1 MSPGLA
7 LLVGVLIGAAV
18 VYFLMQARLQ
28 ERLAV
33 SEESRDRTD
42 RLESDLEQ
50 RLAEQL
56 AELEAEYEQ
65 RITAKIEQYQDE
77 HAQQLADLESEYE
90 ARLAVLGGGTV
101 DEPGDASGQ
110 PVADWA
116 GKGPSD
122 PNDAPPGD
130 AVVRPTTDFAED
142 SVPAG
147 VMSAPPPV
155 GAAATAMGVAA
166 GATILPDPWDE
177 LPAAPLE
184 PTPPPE
190 LGISAVSSVP
200 PVNEANAGPTL
211 TPSLTDAAANLAA
224 PLPALRQ
231 AAAQALGTAVATNPR
246 ELTLA
251 LPMLGKLSKDPEV
264 GVRLAAVQAL
274 QQIGSA
280 KAVRLLKQSLRDPDS
295 DVVAAASAA
304 LNRFKGHR
312 RKTTKAKKKRP
323 KNR

>member
-28 ERLAV
+28 ERQAV

-50 RLAEQL
+50 RLAEQR

-147 VMSAPPPV
+147 VMSAPPPR
-155 GAAATAMGVAA
+155 GSRCYGY
-166 GATILPDPWDE
+166 GR
-177 LPAAPLE
+177 
-184 PTPPPE
+184 
-190 LGISAVSSVP
+190 SSRGYYL
-200 PVNEANAGPTL
+200 AGPLGRT
-211 TPSLTDAAANLAA
+211 TGSPPGTYTAA
-224 PLPALRQ
+224 
-231 AAAQALGTAVATNPR
+231 
-246 ELTLA
+246 
-251 LPMLGKLSKDPEV
+251 
-264 GVRLAAVQAL
+264 
-274 QQIGSA
+274 
-280 KAVRLLKQSLRDPDS
+280 
-295 DVVAAASAA
+295 
-304 LNRFKGHR
+304 
-312 RKTTKAKKKRP
+312 
-323 KNR
+323 